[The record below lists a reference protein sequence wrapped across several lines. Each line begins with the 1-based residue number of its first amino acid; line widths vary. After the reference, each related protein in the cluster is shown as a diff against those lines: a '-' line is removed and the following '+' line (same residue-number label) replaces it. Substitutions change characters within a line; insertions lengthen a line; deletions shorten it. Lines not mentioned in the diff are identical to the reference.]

1 MKGKQIELPK
11 EIYVEFN
18 DNLEK
23 YDHSPITEMQRVVE
37 KIMIERAQKV
47 DSVILGEIQQIAVE
61 NGIETKIILNEQNV
75 AEALRNY
82 QDGYAHIK
90 AEVAREI
97 IEDVATLI
105 EEHWSEIQHGV
116 YWLVCGRC
124 TPLRELLKTVEKKYT
139 ERSVELKP
147 CPYCGKSVARIV
159 NCYENNCR
167 EDTSDCAGE
176 YCHTVAV
183 CCDFYKGGCG
193 ATGGYRKTEEEA
205 IGAWNRRADK

>member
-1 MKGKQIELPK
+1 MKGKHIELPK

-97 IEDVATLI
+97 FEEIEYLI
-105 EEHWSEIQHGV
+105 WQNDTHTAS
-116 YWLVCGRC
+116 
-124 TPLRELLKTVEKKYT
+124 ELLVDIAKFKKKYT
-139 ERSVELKP
+139 EEQK
-147 CPYCGKSVARIV
+147 
-159 NCYENNCR
+159 
-167 EDTSDCAGE
+167 
-176 YCHTVAV
+176 
-183 CCDFYKGGCG
+183 
-193 ATGGYRKTEEEA
+193 
-205 IGAWNRRADK
+205 